1 MRIVPMHVE
10 RMRSRGGPR
19 LYARHVPA
27 DEASLP
33 FSATTGRG
41 RKEVR

>member
-1 MRIVPMHVE
+1 MRIVPMHVK
-10 RMRSRGGPR
+10 RMRSRGGAR

-33 FSATTGRG
+33 FSATMGRA
-41 RKEVR
+41 RKEAK

>member
-1 MRIVPMHVE
+1 MRIVPMHVA
-10 RMRSRGGPR
+10 RMRSRGGAR

-33 FSATTGRG
+33 FSANGEKREKG
-41 RKEVR
+41 S